1 MKKANIILSAIGLLS
16 VVGGALAFKAQHRF
30 TGQLLCYTTVG
41 TFING
46 SSGPKTY
53 RANLITR
60 YTTVGGV
67 KTLFC
72 TIPAANNSY
81 FPVKVVPG
89 L

>member
-30 TGQLLCYTTVG
+30 SGEFLCYTTVG
-41 TFING
+41 TPAG
-46 SSGPKTY
+46 LSRTY
-53 RANLITR
+53 KAILTTR
-60 YTTVGGV
+60 YDANNLG

-72 TIPAANNSY
+72 TQPIGNVTYKAIKVEAAT
-81 FPVKVVPG
+81 